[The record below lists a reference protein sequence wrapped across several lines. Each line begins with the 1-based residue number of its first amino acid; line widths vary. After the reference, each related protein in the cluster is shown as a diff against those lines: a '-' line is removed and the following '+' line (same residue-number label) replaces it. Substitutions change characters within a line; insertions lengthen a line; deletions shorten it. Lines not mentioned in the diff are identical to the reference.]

1 MPSKFDFPITYLNSN
16 DGSSIL
22 AFGAT
27 DSIVLNSSNSL
38 GELSEFIKLYSTSYL
53 FGSLNYNVKNEIEDL
68 TSSNRDETEF
78 PQVIF
83 YVPKC
88 VVKIDHENF
97 QFLQGDKNAENFE
110 FLNYFLEEET
120 DRNFHDHK
128 IAWKNRTQ
136 KEKYLQKVR
145 QIKEY
150 IRQGEVYE
158 MNYCQE
164 FYADDVVIDYPL
176 DFYFKLNEITKAPF
190 SAYFQFAEHHVFCG
204 SPERFLKK
212 EGDKLFSQPIKGTAP
227 RNKDLI
233 LDEQLKYEL
242 KNNPKERAENIMI
255 VDLVR
260 NDLSKVAKINSVKVD
275 ELCEIYS
282 FETVHQ
288 MISSISCDIKD
299 FVSFTDIIKAS
310 FPMGSMTGAPKLRA
324 MELIDEIEDFS
335 RGIYSGTIGYISP
348 NGDFDFN
355 VVIRSMIYNSR
366 KNYVSCPVG
375 GAITLDSDPEQEFQ
389 ECQTKIA
396 RILDLK

>member
-1 MPSKFDFPITYLNSN
+1 
-16 DGSSIL
+16 
-22 AFGAT
+22 
-27 DSIVLNSSNSL
+27 
-38 GELSEFIKLYSTSYL
+38 
-53 FGSLNYNVKNEIEDL
+53 
-68 TSSNRDETEF
+68 
-78 PQVIF
+78 
-83 YVPKC
+83 
-88 VVKIDHENF
+88 
-97 QFLQGDKNAENFE
+97 
-110 FLNYFLEEET
+110 
-120 DRNFHDHK
+120 
-128 IAWKNRTQ
+128 
-136 KEKYLQKVR
+136 
-145 QIKEY
+145 
-150 IRQGEVYE
+150 
-158 MNYCQE
+158 
-164 FYADDVVIDYPL
+164 
-176 DFYFKLNEITKAPF
+176 
-190 SAYFQFAEHHVFCG
+190 
-204 SPERFLKK
+204 
-212 EGDKLFSQPIKGTAP
+212 
-227 RNKDLI
+227 
-233 LDEQLKYEL
+233 
-242 KNNPKERAENIMI
+242 MI